1 MMVKACR
8 ELNATRIQCFCHVLH
23 SSINI
28 DIESSSSGCINRD
41 SNGAGSKSMTV
52 LGACGKLVVEK
63 VVVVVAMC

>member
-41 SNGAGSKSMTV
+41 SDGAGSKSMTV
-52 LGACGKLVVEK
+52 LSACCVGSRELSGISVNN
-63 VVVVVAMC
+63 